1 MKKQDRQGVRTPAA
15 LERKY
20 RFNKNFTETKRSAS
34 DSQRAAVNAQNS
46 ANEAVKAAEGKVD
59 KKDNAQVVKMINEAV
74 DVLNLRANRLSV
86 ESTNFKLSADGSLEA
101 TNAKIKSKV
110 TDSSVE
116 IGDGKVHIEA
126 PATENVNMDDTTS
139 KALLMTFKVND
150 IGDSNGYRVFGV
162 YAYGEWL
169 PNENWDG
176 LYWHSSGSIYVEE
189 ITGGV

>member
-86 ESTNFKLSADGSLEA
+86 ESTNFKLSPDGSLEA

-126 PATENVNMDDTTS
+126 PATEAVNMDDTTS

-150 IGDSNGYRVFGV
+150 LNSSGHRLFGV
-162 YAYGEWL
+162 YAYGEWF
-169 PNENWDG
+169 PNENGDG
-176 LYWHSSGSIYVEE
+176 LYWHSSGTITVEE
-189 ITGGV
+189 ITEGV

>member
-126 PATENVNMDDTTS
+126 PATEAVNMDDPTS

-150 IGDSNGYRVFGV
+150 LNSNGYRVYGV
-162 YAYGEWL
+162 YAYGEWF
-169 PNENWDG
+169 PIENEDG
-176 LYWHSSGSIYVEE
+176 LYWHSSGTICVEE
-189 ITGGV
+189 ITEGV

>member
-20 RFNKNFTETKRSAS
+20 KFSKNFTEAKQSAS
-34 DSQRAAVNAQNS
+34 DSQKAAVNAQKS
-46 ANEAVKAAEGKVD
+46 ATEAANAAASKVD

-86 ESTNFKLSADGSLEA
+86 ESTNFKLSPDGTLEA

-110 TDSSVE
+110 TNSSVE

-126 PATENVNMDDTTS
+126 PATEAVNMDDTTS
-139 KALLMTFKVND
+139 KALLMTFKVYD
-150 IGDSNGYRVFGV
+150 LGSTTKYKVYGV
-162 YAYGEWL
+162 YAYGEW
-169 PNENWDG
+169 WQGDDG
-176 LYWHSSGSIYVEE
+176 GFYWHSLGSISVEE
-189 ITGGV
+189 ITEGE

>member
-86 ESTNFKLSADGSLEA
+86 ESTNFKLSPDGSLEA
-101 TNAKIKSKV
+101 TNAKIKSAV

-116 IGDGKVHIEA
+116 IRDGKVHIES
-126 PATENVNMDDTTS
+126 PATEAVNMDDTTS
-139 KALLMTFKVND
+139 KALLMTFKVKNMNS
-150 IGDSNGYRVFGV
+150 SNYKTYGV
-162 YAYGEWL
+162 YAYGAWF
-169 PNENWDG
+169 PIDDNESDY
-176 LYWHSSGSIYVEE
+176 YWHSTGTISVEE
-189 ITGGV
+189 ISV